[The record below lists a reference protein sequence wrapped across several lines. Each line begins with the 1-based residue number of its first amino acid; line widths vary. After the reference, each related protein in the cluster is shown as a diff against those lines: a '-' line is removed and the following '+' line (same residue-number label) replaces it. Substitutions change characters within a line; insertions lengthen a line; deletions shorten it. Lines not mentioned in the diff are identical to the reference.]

1 MKAAFGEF
9 DRNGDGVLSMLEVTA
24 ALKRLQLSPPMS
36 LLRQFAK
43 ADGDADGSLQFAE
56 FCALVAEL
64 QRQSGVGAA
73 RVGRR
78 GGRGVARRRR
88 RRRRRRR
95 SCWKRSA
102 IFAMH
107 DRDQSGYINT
117 RELKRALNALN
128 LDADTQQVTPPPT
141 PPPTLPPSPPHPL
154 TLPHPSSL
162 PPQARAIL
170 SRFDANH
177 DHKLDLQEFT
187 ELVRRVRHEQAAA
200 AHPAAGSLPALRAAF
215 GSYVVHG
222 DHSDRVAV
230 TDLRSALLRA
240 GVDANSRVALAA
252 FAELQRTGRTHVDFD
267 AFLRVANAVAAHS
280 DSRGAPKPTVP
291 PSPPGAA
298 PPPTGAPPSAAWSTW
313 SEIPDDP
320 YAVRPAALVGG
331 GSAAATAAAAP
342 PPPRRRR
349 TRRPRT
355 RRSPPTPRRPPPSP
369 PTAAPP
375 PPRRSRRR
383 RRRSP
388 RRRRR
393 PVMGIRSRRGSAR
406 RRRLAAAA
414 RRRER

>member
-1 MKAAFGEF
+1 MT
-9 DRNGDGVLSMLEVTA
+9 TA
-24 ALKRLQLSPPMS
+24 AH
-36 LLRQFAK
+36 AT
-43 ADGDADGSLQFAE
+43 A
-56 FCALVAEL
+56 
-64 QRQSGVGAA
+64 
-73 RVGRR
+73 
-78 GGRGVARRRR
+78 
-88 RRRRRRR
+88 
-95 SCWKRSA
+95 
-102 IFAMH
+102 H
-107 DRDQSGYINT
+107 
-117 RELKRALNALN
+117 
-128 LDADTQQVTPPPT
+128 
-141 PPPTLPPSPPHPL
+141 PPTLILLL
-154 TLPHPSSL
+154 TLPLL

-222 DHSDRVAV
+222 DHLDRVAV

-280 DSRGAPKPTVP
+280 TAHRDSGAPKPTVP

-313 SEIPDDP
+313 SEIPDDL

-342 PPPRRRR
+342 AAAA
-349 TRRPRT
+349 
-355 RRSPPTPRRPPPSP
+355 PSSY
-369 PTAAPP
+369 PTAAYPP
-375 PPRRSRRR
+375 QPAHAAPPSALAAYRGGHRRR
-383 RRRSP
+383 ADPAVAEGGAGGAADARLWGSTKGPGSP
-388 RRRRR
+388 
-393 PVMGIRSRRGSAR
+393 PSTGGSSAKKGAVTAEAKR
-406 RRRLAAAA
+406 ISAAA
-414 RRRER
+414 RRGGRCSLAGRPVRRRPEGRVAQAAAEGALRGGEGEAARDEAARDEAAHAPPAVSAAPARETLNV